1 MSKTAILAVRIISDA
16 KGAVNGMNEAGA
28 AADGFG
34 AKLGGITPGALA
46 VGGAVVTGVVAA
58 GKALYDL
65 GSVFDGVADTIRS
78 GTGATGDALQG
89 LVDDAHAV
97 ATTVPTDFE
106 AAGQTVAD
114 LNTRLGLSGDTLQTV
129 ASQYLEAGRILGEE
143 VDISTTTGA
152 FSAFRIEGEAVSGAM
167 DDLFRVSQATGVGM
181 NDLAGSAQR
190 NAQTMQEMGFTFTD
204 SIALIGGLDKA
215 GVDADATLNA
225 MRKGLVSMAEPGQS
239 MGDAF
244 FEATDKI
251 NGFIAAGDM
260 AAATDLASSVF
271 GTKGATQMV
280 QALQTG
286 LINAE
291 DLTGAIGA
299 TGDTILGVGQ
309 ETMDAAEK
317 WQILKNK
324 GMEALEPLASA
335 VFGFA
340 GDALGGILDWV
351 DTLDLSAA
359 QAAFTAFAPVLSS
372 AGEGFAGLGAKIGP
386 VISTIQDSLV
396 PVIAYLAP
404 IVSNAVT
411 TITGILN
418 GALDVVMGVFT
429 VIKGLFTGD
438 WSLIWDGVRQVV
450 DGAIQ
455 MVGSIL
461 TGMKEH
467 VSAIFSGAVGIIRTL
482 WSQAWEWVK
491 SAVSNGVANVRNIV
505 AELPGKVTSA
515 LGNAGTLLLQ
525 TGKDMIQGMINGIG
539 SMGTAIWDAAKNIA
553 SNAVNSIKDFL
564 GIHSPSRVLRAI
576 GVNAG
581 EGLVLGINDQAD
593 AVTKAW
599 DNMLDLPDA
608 TPRLRLKGAG
618 PLQRPTTSQTIN
630 ITVTGALDPV
640 AVAEQIRRI
649 LAAAER
655 RTGAVI
661 IGAGR

>member
-1 MSKTAILAVRIISDA
+1 MSKTAILAVRIISDT

-46 VGGAVVTGVVAA
+46 VGGAVITGVVAA
-58 GKALYDL
+58 GKALYNL
-65 GSVFDGVADTIRS
+65 GATFDEVEDTIRT
-78 GTGATGDALQG
+78 GTGATGDALEG
-89 LVDDAHAV
+89 LIDTAHAV
-97 ATTVPTDFE
+97 ATNIPTDFE
-106 AAGQTVAD
+106 TAGSTVAD
-114 LNTRLGLSGDTLQTV
+114 LNTRMGLSGDTLQTV
-129 ASQYLEAGRILGEE
+129 ASQYLEASRILGET
-143 VDISTTTGA
+143 VDINTTTGA
-152 FSAFRIEGEAVSGAM
+152 FNAFKIEGEAVSGAM

-181 NDLAGSAQR
+181 NDLAGSAQK
-190 NAQTMQEMGFTFTD
+190 NAGALQEMGFTFTD

-244 FEATDKI
+244 FEVTDKI

-299 TGDTILGVGQ
+299 TGDTILGVGAD
-309 ETMDAAEK
+309 TMDAAEK
-317 WQILKNK
+317 WQILKNR

-335 VFGFA
+335 VFGFV

-386 VISTIQDSLV
+386 LISTIQDSLV

-455 MVGSIL
+455 MVGSLL

-467 VSAIFSGAVGIIRTL
+467 VSAIFSGAVGIIRNL

-539 SMGTAIWDAAKNIA
+539 SMGSAIWDAAKNIA

-581 EGLVLGINDQAD
+581 EGLVLGINDQAS

-608 TPRLRLKGAG
+608 TPRLRLQGAG
-618 PLQRPTTSQTIN
+618 PLQRPAASQTIN
-630 ITVTGALDPV
+630 ITVNGALDPV

-649 LAAAER
+649 LAADAR
-655 RTGAVI
+655 RTGAVVM
-661 IGAGR
+661 GVGR